1 MARVASLGRIKCKE
15 HEETHKITKGLC
27 GIINTELSMNFI
39 IVVLSEFYTN
49 FWFANKESGG
59 LLMKL

>member
-27 GIINTELSMNFI
+27 GIINMELSMNFI
-39 IVVLSEFYTN
+39 VALLSQFCTS
-49 FWFANKESGG
+49 FWFANEQS
-59 LLMKL
+59 